1 MEQLPTHHTPSCSL
15 ELVQHQALVSHL
27 FQGYPVQVAIC
38 YDQLFRQAGARDPLL
53 WWDTFK
59 EDLLMWCSTRRSFQ
73 APISSRL
80 GPPTHRPNSGL
91 STPATTNTNGPSRR
105 THRFERALGNYPDKA
120 FVTWL
125 LDAIDNGLSIGYSGP
140 RTPHIAPNLISAHC
154 HPAVSD
160 KELQKELQSG
170 RILGPYKDRLPNLRC
185 SGVGVVPKK
194 GGQWRV
200 IMHLSAPP
208 GSSINDYIS
217 QTEYDPAPIHLGEC
231 CTYGKGRLKFCF
243 SHGPCSASSLGA
255 PWNLLE
261 RSLLC

>member
-1 MEQLPTHHTPSCSL
+1 
-15 ELVQHQALVSHL
+15 
-27 FQGYPVQVAIC
+27 
-38 YDQLFRQAGARDPLL
+38 
-53 WWDTFK
+53 
-59 EDLLMWCSTRRSFQ
+59 MWCSTRWSFQ

-217 QTEYDPAPIHLGEC
+217 QTEYDPAPIHLGEW
-231 CTYGKGRLKFCF
+231 CTYGKGRLN
-243 SHGPCSASSLGA
+243 SAFRMVPVRHQAWEFLGIYWRDHYYVDTCLPFGCHDTCCESA
-255 PWNLLE
+255 ILHPAELGHIVLLLQ
-261 RSLLC
+261 SWFPQLLPILQVPETYCTARQ